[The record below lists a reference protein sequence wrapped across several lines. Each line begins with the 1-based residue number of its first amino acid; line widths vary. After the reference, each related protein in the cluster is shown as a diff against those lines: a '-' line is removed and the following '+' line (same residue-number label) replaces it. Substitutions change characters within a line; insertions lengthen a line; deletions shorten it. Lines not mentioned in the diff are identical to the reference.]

1 VQHNSKGKE
10 MTKELLALLM
20 WAAGWVSLALM
31 AVPTIAYLFTGWKIR
46 RDKLLAYLD
55 SGALQV
61 YYSQFPYNPSKH
73 TDLPKR
79 FRDQFNYLYGR
90 RHFVAP
96 MLLFTGMCVIGMW
109 ISVRSVQAIFHV
121 APSPIGLPRTA
132 LFALAGGFIWVLSDQ
147 LARIA
152 KRDIGPKDVYG
163 WAFRLILCIPFGLSV
178 AHVANE
184 GLADTLAFFMGTFPT
199 QTLFTLARRIA
210 SSKLNMGDDGGDTK
224 PELCCLQ
231 SVGRANAET
240 FIDQGIDTIAALA
253 WTDPVDLTIR
263 TNFDFSYV
271 LDCMSQAL
279 LWVYFEGKTRT
290 LFPYSLRG
298 SQEAIVL
305 IRAYDRATDLT
316 DPMSNSRQGKEIVA
330 AVTGAAAATA
340 LPVEALLTALRE
352 VVADP
357 YTQFIANVWK

>member
-1 VQHNSKGKE
+1 VNKE
-10 MTKELLALLM
+10 MLALLM
-20 WAAGWVSLALM
+20 WAIGWIALALM
-31 AVPTIAYLFTGWKIR
+31 VGPTIVYLLTGWKIR

-61 YYSQFPYNPSKH
+61 YYMQFPYNPSKEA
-73 TDLPKR
+73 DLRKK
-79 FRDQFNYLYGR
+79 FQDQFNYLYGR
-90 RHFVAP
+90 AHFIAP
-96 MLLFTGMCVIGMW
+96 LLIFSGLSLTGMW
-109 ISVRSVQAIFHV
+109 ISVRSVQAIFRV
-121 APSPIGLPRTA
+121 SPWPLGLPRTT
-132 LFALAGGFIWVLSDQ
+132 LFALAGGFIWVLSDE

-152 KRDIGPKDVYG
+152 KRDIGPKDIYG
-163 WAFRLILCIPFGLSV
+163 WAFRLILCTPFGLSV
-178 AHVANE
+178 AHIANE

-199 QTLFTLARRIA
+199 QTLFTVARRIA
-210 SSKLNMGDDGGDTK
+210 SSKLNLGDDGDDTK

-231 SVGRANAET
+231 SVGRANAEA
-240 FIDQGIDTIAALA
+240 FNDQGIDTIAALA

-263 TNFDFSYV
+263 TNFDFTYV

-279 LWVYFEGKTRT
+279 LWVYFEGKTRA

-305 IRAYDRATDLT
+305 IRAYDRATDPN
-316 DPMSNSRQGKEIVA
+316 DPIAASTQGKEKIGTVSS
-330 AVTGAAAATA
+330 AAAAVG
-340 LPVEALLTALRE
+340 LPVEAFLTTLRQ